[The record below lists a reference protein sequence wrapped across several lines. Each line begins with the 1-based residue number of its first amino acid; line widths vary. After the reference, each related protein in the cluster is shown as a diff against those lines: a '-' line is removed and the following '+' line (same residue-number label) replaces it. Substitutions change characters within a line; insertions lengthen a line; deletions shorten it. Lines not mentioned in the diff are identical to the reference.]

1 MTLAKSFLGGA
12 GGSNVTGTPGNAVI
26 IDDDGVGTKD
36 AGAPPGT
43 AAVNSIFGRNGTV
56 VATAGDYDAS
66 KITVDASG
74 FDGNLANTDDTV
86 QKVAQKLDDL
96 VASGGGADLVGT
108 GFGSDQRAAI
118 QAKLDALPATG
129 GRIVLNGQFRI
140 DAPLT
145 IPANAASATGEAT
158 FILEADGFCEIKAG
172 GVQDFHIINFSGYA
186 ITQKLNFEVRGI
198 RVIGQWDSFNAVGAP
213 AGTVSITAASWAANV
228 VTFTASGHGLTT
240 GRMVN
245 VKGVTPSAYNGDYIV
260 TGVAGTQF
268 SAALTSDPGTY
279 TSGGTIGDIANS
291 SYRGIK
297 LDYANKVSVQDCW
310 VDNVRGF
317 GISIDKCTEGHV
329 SGCTV
334 TRNGK
339 DGINVSNCV
348 VTRIIDNTVYG
359 CGDNGIASHSGV
371 RTTGTIANSNGTIQ
385 TTSGSATV
393 SITFPS
399 SNSAVVGD
407 ALVITG
413 SGVVGGLNMKGIWP
427 IVTKPTG
434 STCTITHDLTA
445 TSTVGSGT
453 PPGATF
459 AFEIGSGWQENR
471 QSVEVI
477 GNKVEN
483 AFGIKCL
490 GGPNVIV
497 TDNQI
502 KNVHGTGIHVGAEG
516 SGGEGQIDVRSLTIT
531 GNQITDVI
539 KKAYLSM
546 SAPSDACILVDT
558 RYDSVVLAR
567 IEGNILN
574 CNRPKGSTT
583 KPSDW
588 MRGYTPPNGG
598 PASPEHRWF
607 SAGGWVDTTF
617 SGEPT
622 YQVIKGIEIRCK
634 NGLDRNAIKVKNNI
648 FGGLVA
654 NQAVRRYAPI
664 NGGTRVRPTI
674 ANASIANW
682 ETSLSG
688 SYSLLNLDLA
698 PAYGVGIRA
707 RKGAA
712 TSTQPTVTLEC
723 RFRKNDGIGVDG
735 YVETSW
741 GSGTAFATAQAVCS
755 TDNTDTTTAIT
766 ALPADAKRSMDVVPY
781 GATSVNGNPF
791 ELISLELIVDH
802 ADNDSDYVVP
812 VAQQIYDPTSLGVTL
827 GFGVVPAATWATMTS
842 GEKANRAWVVV

>member
-1 MTLAKSFLGGA
+1 MS
-12 GGSNVTGTPGNAVI
+12 GSL
-26 IDDDGVGTKD
+26 IDDLISGGGGGGGGGDV
-36 AGAPPGT
+36 AS
-43 AAVNSIFGRNGTV
+43 VFGRIGTV
-56 VATAGDYDAS
+56 VATAGDYTAA
-66 KITVDASG
+66 KVTVDASG
-74 FDGNLANTDDTV
+74 FDGNLAATDNTV

-96 VASGGGADLVGT
+96 VVSGGGADLVGT

-118 QAKLDALPATG
+118 QALLDALPATG
-129 GRIVLNGQFRI
+129 GRVRLKGQFRS

-145 IPANAASATGEAT
+145 IPANAASASGEAT

-172 GVQDFHIINFSGYA
+172 GTQDFHILNWSGYGIA
-186 ITQKLNFEVRGI
+186 QKLNFTFRGLKI
-198 RVIGQWDSFNAVGAP
+198 IGLWEEQADGA
-213 AGTVSITAASWAANV
+213 G
-228 VTFTASGHGLTT
+228 
-240 GRMVN
+240 
-245 VKGVTPSAYNGDYIV
+245 K
-260 TGVAGTQF
+260 
-268 SAALTSDPGTY
+268 
-279 TSGGTIGDIANS
+279 ANS

-297 LDYANKVSVQDCW
+297 IDYANRVSVENCW

-329 SGCTV
+329 TGCTV

-339 DGINVSNCV
+339 DGINVNNCV

-359 CGDNGIASHSGV
+359 CGDNGIAAHSGV

-413 SGVVGGLNMKGIWP
+413 AGVVGGLNMKGIWP
-427 IVTKPTG
+427 IVTKADGTH
-434 STCTITHDLTA
+434 CTFTHDLTA

-471 QSVEVI
+471 QSVEII

-490 GGPNVIV
+490 GGPNIIIN
-497 TDNQI
+497 DNQI
-502 KNVHGTGIHVGAEG
+502 KTVHGTGIHVGAEG
-516 SGGEGQIDVRSLTIT
+516 SGGEGQIDIRSLTIV

-539 KKAYLSM
+539 KKSYLGM
-546 SAPSDACILVDT
+546 NAPSDACILVDT
-558 RYDSVVLAR
+558 RYDSVVSAL
-567 IEGNILN
+567 IELNILN
-574 CNRPKGSTT
+574 CDRPKGSTT

-607 SAGGWVDTTF
+607 SANGWVDTAF

-622 YQVIKGIEIRCK
+622 YQVIKGVEIRTK
-634 NGLDRNAIKVKNNI
+634 NALDRAAIKVKHNI
-648 FGGLVA
+648 FRGLVA

-674 ANASIANW
+674 ANAAIANW
-682 ETSLSG
+682 ESLLPPSG
-688 SYSLLNLDLA
+688 TYSLLNLDLA

-723 RFRKNDGIGVDG
+723 RFRRNDGVGVDD

-741 GSGTAFATAQAVCS
+741 NSGTVFATAQAVCS

-766 ALPADAKRSMDVVPY
+766 ALPTDAKRSMDVVPF

-802 ADNDSDYVVP
+802 ADNDSDW
-812 VAQQIYDPTSLGVTL
+812 VAPAAQSIYDPEGIFSGAFLGI
-827 GFGVVPAATWATMTS
+827 GVAADGTVAAMTTPELV
-842 GEKANRAWVVV
+842 GRIMIGVDV

>member
-1 MTLAKSFLGGA
+1 MANVKIGAKTENTNPA
-12 GGSNVTGTPGNAVI
+12 GTEKIPVTGSQYVT
-26 IDDDGVGTKD
+26 IDRIKTFAIADG
-36 AGAPPGT
+36 A
-43 AAVNSIFGRNGTV
+43 
-56 VATAGDYDAS
+56 
-66 KITVDASG
+66 
-74 FDGNLANTDDTV
+74 
-86 QKVAQKLDDL
+86 
-96 VASGGGADLVGT
+96 ADLVGT
-108 GFGSDQRAAI
+108 GFGTDQRAAI

-129 GRIVLNGQFRI
+129 GRVVLNGQFRV

-172 GVQDFHIINFSGYA
+172 GVQDFHIINFSGYTIA
-186 ITQKLNFEVRGI
+186 QKLNFEIRGI
-198 RVIGQWDSFNAVGAP
+198 RVIGQWDSFNATGAP

-260 TGVAGTQF
+260 TGVSGTQF
-268 SAALTSDPGTY
+268 TAALASDPGTY
-279 TSGGTIGDIANS
+279 TSGGTIGDIGNS

-297 LDYANKVSVQDCW
+297 IDYANRVSVENCW

-339 DGINVSNCV
+339 DGINVNNCV
-348 VTRIIDNTVYG
+348 VTRVIDNTVYG
-359 CGDNGIASHSGV
+359 CGDNGIAAHSGV
-371 RTTGTIANSNGTIQ
+371 RTTGSGATGIQVGDLDVDGT
-385 TTSGSATV
+385 TNVV
-393 SITFPS
+393 SVTFAA

-407 ALVITG
+407 ALVITTAA
-413 SGVVGGLNMKGIWP
+413 VVGGLNVKGIWP
-427 IVTKPTG
+427 IATKADGTH
-434 STCTITHDLTA
+434 CTFLHDLT
-445 TSTVGSGT
+445 STGGVPASNSGIL
-453 PPGATF
+453 

-471 QSVEVI
+471 QSVEII

-483 AFGIKCL
+483 SFGIKCL
-490 GGPNVIV
+490 GGPNVIIN
-497 TDNQI
+497 DNQI
-502 KNVHGTGIHVGAEG
+502 KTVHGTGIHVGAEG
-516 SGGEGQIDVRSLTIT
+516 SGGEGQIDIRSLTII

-539 KKAYLSM
+539 KKSYLGM
-546 SAPSDACILVDT
+546 NAPSDACILVDT
-558 RYDSVVLAR
+558 RFDSVVSAL
-567 IEGNILN
+567 IEMNILN
-574 CNRPKGSTT
+574 CDRPKGSTT

-607 SAGGWVDTTF
+607 SANGWVDTTF

-622 YQVIKGIEIRCK
+622 YQVIKGVEIRTK
-634 NGLDRNAIKVKNNI
+634 NALDRAAIKVKHNI
-648 FGGLVA
+648 FRGLVA

-674 ANASIANW
+674 ANAAIANW
-682 ETSLSG
+682 ESLLPPSG
-688 SYSLLNLDLA
+688 TYSLLNLDLA

-723 RFRKNDGIGVDG
+723 RFRRNDGIGVDD

-741 GSGTAFATAQAVCS
+741 NSGTVFATAQAVCS

-766 ALPADAKRSMDVVPY
+766 ALPTDAKRSMDVVPF

-802 ADNDSDYVVP
+802 ADNDSDYVLP
-812 VAQQIYDPTSLGVTL
+812 VSRTIYDPTGIGVTL
-827 GFGVVPAATWATMTS
+827 GIGVASDTDVAAMTTAELA
-842 GEKANRAWVVV
+842 GRIMIGVDV